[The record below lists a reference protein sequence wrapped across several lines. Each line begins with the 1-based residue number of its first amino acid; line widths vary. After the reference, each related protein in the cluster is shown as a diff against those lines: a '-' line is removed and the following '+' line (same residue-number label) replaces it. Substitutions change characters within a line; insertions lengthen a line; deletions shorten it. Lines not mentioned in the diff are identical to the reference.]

1 MSLKLPN
8 RRGLSFDRL
17 RALLELAEAGSLA
30 RAAEGDPVRQSQYSR
45 QINELEDYFGV
56 ELTTRQGN
64 RLTLTEAGQ
73 RLVLIARETFIG
85 INEFASTAKD
95 LPATIQLGGGSSLLQ
110 WVVLPPLARVQRQLP
125 QAQFHLLSLRTK
137 DIIEGLSELSLDV
150 ALVRESAV
158 GSPLKSQRLF
168 KQTYSLF
175 VPRALL
181 PKAKALDYRQLLESL
196 PLAVQT
202 SGGQFDRTV
211 EETIRKE
218 SLRCRIA
225 LTCSSHTDACHAV
238 LSGGYA
244 SILPSFASADL
255 VRERFVEVPLPLLKS
270 YERIVCLAWN
280 PRLLRLRPALEKVV
294 KLLGA
299 VLGEK

>member
-1 MSLKLPN
+1 MSIKLPN

-45 QINELEDYFGV
+45 QINELENYFEV
-56 ELTTRQGN
+56 ELTQRKGN
-64 RLTLTEAGQ
+64 RLTLTEAGD
-73 RLVLIARETFIG
+73 RLVRIARETFLG
-85 INEFASTAKD
+85 LNEFESTARN
-95 LPATIQLGGGSSLLQ
+95 LPAVVNLGGGASLLQ
-110 WVVLPPLARVQRQLP
+110 WVVLPRLARVQGQLP
-125 QAQFHLLSLRTK
+125 QTQFHLLNLRTK
-137 DIIEGLSELSLDV
+137 DIIQGLGELSLDV
-150 ALVRESAV
+150 GLVRESAV
-158 GSPLKSQRLF
+158 GAPLKSQRLF

-181 PKAKALDYRQLLESL
+181 PKTKAFDHRHLLESL
-196 PLAVQT
+196 PLAVQA
-202 SGGQFDRTV
+202 SGGQFDQTV

-218 SLRCRIA
+218 KLRCRIA

-280 PRLLRLRPALEKVV
+280 PRMLRLRPALEKVV
-294 KLLGA
+294 AQLGKMLA
-299 VLGEK
+299 RG